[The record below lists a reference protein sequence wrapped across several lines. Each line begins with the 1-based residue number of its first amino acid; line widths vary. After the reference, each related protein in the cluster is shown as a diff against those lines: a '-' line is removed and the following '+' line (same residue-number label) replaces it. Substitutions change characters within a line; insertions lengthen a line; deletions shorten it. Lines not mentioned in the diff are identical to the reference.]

1 MLNNRVRFGNMKRV
15 NRAVWALSV
24 ILMMVLGLVLAG
36 CSGSSDGA
44 DGKEESTYSKIVA
57 IAKKGRS
64 LADVKDEL
72 KDAGFSSSDYEVKS
86 DTDKMV
92 LRASNWV
99 VQSVE
104 DGDKPVINVRKASD
118 IAQEE
123 EAKKVAEEKKA
134 AEEAAAKKAAEEEAA
149 RKAAEEE
156 AARKAAEEEAARKAA
171 EEQAAA
177 QAEAQRQAGRPL
189 DRHNSNSKR
198 SKMCIMRI
206 ALKSVRLVLLRCI
219 KGSLDTTASWTAI
232 TMAWPASNGFD
243 ISATQRLFGPPSGNI
258 K

>member
-1 MLNNRVRFGNMKRV
+1 ML
-15 NRAVWALSV
+15 
-24 ILMMVLGLVLAG
+24 
-36 CSGSSDGA
+36 GSSDGA

-149 RKAAEEE
+149 RKAAEE
-156 AARKAAEEEAARKAA
+156 
-171 EEQAAA
+171 QAAA
-177 QAEAQRQAGRPL
+177 QAEAQRQAEEAARQAQQQQQAQQNVHYANCSEVRAAGAAPLYQGQPGYNGKL
-189 DRHNSNSKR
+189 DRDHDGVA
-198 SKMCIMRI
+198 CE
-206 ALKSVRLVLLRCI
+206 
-219 KGSLDTTASWTAI
+219 
-232 TMAWPASNGFD
+232 
-243 ISATQRLFGPPSGNI
+243 
-258 K
+258 

>member
-15 NRAVWALSV
+15 NRAAWALTV

-156 AARKAAEEEAARKAA
+156 AA
-171 EEQAAA
+171 A
-177 QAEAQRQAGRPL
+177 QAEAQRQAEEAARQAQQQQQAQQNVHYANCSEVRAAGAAPLYQGQPGYNGKL
-189 DRHNSNSKR
+189 DRDHDGVA
-198 SKMCIMRI
+198 CE
-206 ALKSVRLVLLRCI
+206 
-219 KGSLDTTASWTAI
+219 
-232 TMAWPASNGFD
+232 
-243 ISATQRLFGPPSGNI
+243 
-258 K
+258 

>member
-86 DTDKMV
+86 DTDKMG
-92 LRASNWV
+92 A
-99 VQSVE
+99 QSFE
-104 DGDKPVINVRKASD
+104 LGCPIRG
-118 IAQEE
+118 
-123 EAKKVAEEKKA
+123 
-134 AEEAAAKKAAEEEAA
+134 
-149 RKAAEEE
+149 RWG
-156 AARKAAEEEAARKAA
+156 
-171 EEQAAA
+171 QACY
-177 QAEAQRQAGRPL
+177 QC
-189 DRHNSNSKR
+189 S
-198 SKMCIMRI
+198 
-206 ALKSVRLVLLRCI
+206 
-219 KGSLDTTASWTAI
+219 
-232 TMAWPASNGFD
+232 
-243 ISATQRLFGPPSGNI
+243 
-258 K
+258 

>member
-123 EAKKVAEEKKA
+123 EAKKVAEE
-134 AEEAAAKKAAEEEAA
+134 
-149 RKAAEEE
+149 E

-177 QAEAQRQAGRPL
+177 QAEAQRQAEEAARQAQQQQQAQQNVHYANCSEVRAAGAAPLYQGQPGYNGKL
-189 DRHNSNSKR
+189 DRDHDGVA
-198 SKMCIMRI
+198 CE
-206 ALKSVRLVLLRCI
+206 
-219 KGSLDTTASWTAI
+219 
-232 TMAWPASNGFD
+232 
-243 ISATQRLFGPPSGNI
+243 
-258 K
+258 

>member
-15 NRAVWALSV
+15 NRAVWALTV

-86 DTDKMV
+86 DTDKMA

-134 AEEAAAKKAAEEEAA
+134 AEETAAKKVAEEKKAAEEAA
-149 RKAAEEE
+149 AK
-156 AARKAAEEEAARKAA
+156 KAAEEEAARKAA

-177 QAEAQRQAGRPL
+177 QAEAQRQAEEAARQAQQQQQAQQNVHYANCSEVRAAGAAPLYQGQPGYNGKL
-189 DRHNSNSKR
+189 DRDHDGVA
-198 SKMCIMRI
+198 CE
-206 ALKSVRLVLLRCI
+206 
-219 KGSLDTTASWTAI
+219 
-232 TMAWPASNGFD
+232 
-243 ISATQRLFGPPSGNI
+243 
-258 K
+258 

>member
-1 MLNNRVRFGNMKRV
+1 MLNNGVPFGNMKRV
-15 NRAVWALSV
+15 NRAVWALTV

-44 DGKEESTYSKIVA
+44 DGKEESIYSKTVA

-64 LADVKDEL
+64 LANVKDEL

-134 AEEAAAKKAAEEEAA
+134 AEEAAAKKVAEEKKAAEEAA
-149 RKAAEEE
+149 RQAQQQQQQQAQQNVHYANCSAVRAAG
-156 AARKAAEEEAARKAA
+156 AAPLYQGQPGYNGK
-171 EEQAAA
+171 
-177 QAEAQRQAGRPL
+177 L
-189 DRHNSNSKR
+189 DRDHDGVA
-198 SKMCIMRI
+198 CE
-206 ALKSVRLVLLRCI
+206 
-219 KGSLDTTASWTAI
+219 
-232 TMAWPASNGFD
+232 
-243 ISATQRLFGPPSGNI
+243 
-258 K
+258 

>member
-149 RKAAEEE
+149 
-156 AARKAAEEEAARKAA
+156 
-171 EEQAAA
+171 A
-177 QAEAQRQAGRPL
+177 QAEAQRQAEEAARQAQQQQQAQQNVHYANCSEVRAAGAAPLYQGQPGYNGKL
-189 DRHNSNSKR
+189 DRDHDGVA
-198 SKMCIMRI
+198 CE
-206 ALKSVRLVLLRCI
+206 
-219 KGSLDTTASWTAI
+219 
-232 TMAWPASNGFD
+232 
-243 ISATQRLFGPPSGNI
+243 
-258 K
+258 

>member
-1 MLNNRVRFGNMKRV
+1 MLNNGVRFGNMKRV
-15 NRAVWALSV
+15 NRAVWALTV
-24 ILMMVLGLVLAG
+24 ILVMVLGLVLAG

-44 DGKEESTYSKIVA
+44 DGKEESTYSKIAA

-149 RKAAEEE
+149 KKVAEEK
-156 AARKAAEEEAARKAA
+156 KAAEEEAARKAA

-177 QAEAQRQAGRPL
+177 QAEAQRQAEEAARQAQQQQQTQQNVHYANCSEVRAAGAAPLYQGQPGYNGKL
-189 DRHNSNSKR
+189 DRDHDGVA
-198 SKMCIMRI
+198 CE
-206 ALKSVRLVLLRCI
+206 
-219 KGSLDTTASWTAI
+219 
-232 TMAWPASNGFD
+232 
-243 ISATQRLFGPPSGNI
+243 
-258 K
+258 

>member
-15 NRAVWALSV
+15 NRAVWALTV

-123 EAKKVAEEKKA
+123 EAKKVAEKKKAAEEAAAKKVAEEKKA
-134 AEEAAAKKAAEEEAA
+134 AEEAAAK
-149 RKAAEEE
+149 
-156 AARKAAEEEAARKAA
+156 KAAEEEAARKAA

-177 QAEAQRQAGRPL
+177 QAEAQRQAEEAARQAQQQQQAQQNVHYANCSEVRAAGAAPLYQGQPGYNGKL
-189 DRHNSNSKR
+189 DRDHDGVA
-198 SKMCIMRI
+198 CE
-206 ALKSVRLVLLRCI
+206 
-219 KGSLDTTASWTAI
+219 
-232 TMAWPASNGFD
+232 
-243 ISATQRLFGPPSGNI
+243 
-258 K
+258 

>member
-1 MLNNRVRFGNMKRV
+1 MLNNGVPFGNMKRV
-15 NRAVWALSV
+15 NRAVWALTV

-44 DGKEESTYSKIVA
+44 DGKEESIYSKIVA

-64 LADVKDEL
+64 LANVKDEL

-134 AEEAAAKKAAEEEAA
+134 AEEAAAKKVAEEKKAAEEAA
-149 RKAAEEE
+149 RQAQQQQQQQAQQNVHYANCSAVRAAG
-156 AARKAAEEEAARKAA
+156 AAPLYQGQPGYNGK
-171 EEQAAA
+171 
-177 QAEAQRQAGRPL
+177 L
-189 DRHNSNSKR
+189 DRDHDGVA
-198 SKMCIMRI
+198 CE
-206 ALKSVRLVLLRCI
+206 
-219 KGSLDTTASWTAI
+219 
-232 TMAWPASNGFD
+232 
-243 ISATQRLFGPPSGNI
+243 
-258 K
+258 

>member
-15 NRAVWALSV
+15 NRAVWALTV

-134 AEEAAAKKAAEEEAA
+134 AEEAAAKKVAEEK
-149 RKAAEEE
+149 KAAEE
-156 AARKAAEEEAARKAA
+156 AAAKKAAEEEAARKAA

-177 QAEAQRQAGRPL
+177 QAEAQRQAEEAARQEQQQQQAQQNVHYANCSEVRAAGAAPLYQGQPGYNGKL
-189 DRHNSNSKR
+189 DRDHDGVA
-198 SKMCIMRI
+198 CE
-206 ALKSVRLVLLRCI
+206 
-219 KGSLDTTASWTAI
+219 
-232 TMAWPASNGFD
+232 
-243 ISATQRLFGPPSGNI
+243 
-258 K
+258 

>member
-15 NRAVWALSV
+15 NRAAWALTV

-104 DGDKPVINVRKASD
+104 DGDKPVINVRKAID

-149 RKAAEEE
+149 
-156 AARKAAEEEAARKAA
+156 
-171 EEQAAA
+171 A
-177 QAEAQRQAGRPL
+177 QAEAQRQAEEAARQAQQQQQQQAQQNVHYANCSEVRAAGAAPLYQGQPGYNGKL
-189 DRHNSNSKR
+189 DRDHDGVA
-198 SKMCIMRI
+198 CE
-206 ALKSVRLVLLRCI
+206 
-219 KGSLDTTASWTAI
+219 
-232 TMAWPASNGFD
+232 
-243 ISATQRLFGPPSGNI
+243 
-258 K
+258 

>member
-72 KDAGFSSSDYEVKS
+72 KDAGFSSSDNEVKS
-86 DTDKMV
+86 DTDKM

-104 DGDKPVINVRKASD
+104 DADKPVINVRKASD

-156 AARKAAEEEAARKAA
+156 AARKAAEE
-171 EEQAAA
+171 QAAA
-177 QAEAQRQAGRPL
+177 QAEAQRQAEEAARQAQQQQQAQQNVHYANCSEVRAAGAAPLYQGQPGYNGKL
-189 DRHNSNSKR
+189 DRDHDGVA
-198 SKMCIMRI
+198 CE
-206 ALKSVRLVLLRCI
+206 
-219 KGSLDTTASWTAI
+219 
-232 TMAWPASNGFD
+232 
-243 ISATQRLFGPPSGNI
+243 
-258 K
+258 

>member
-15 NRAVWALSV
+15 NRAVWALTV

-44 DGKEESTYSKIVA
+44 DGKEESTYSKIVT

-134 AEEAAAKKAAEEEAA
+134 AEEAAAKKAAEE
-149 RKAAEEE
+149 
-156 AARKAAEEEAARKAA
+156 
-171 EEQAAA
+171 QAAA
-177 QAEAQRQAGRPL
+177 QAEAQRQAEEAARQAQQQQQAQQNVHYANCSEVRAAGAAPLYQGQPGYNGKL
-189 DRHNSNSKR
+189 DRDHDGVA
-198 SKMCIMRI
+198 CE
-206 ALKSVRLVLLRCI
+206 
-219 KGSLDTTASWTAI
+219 
-232 TMAWPASNGFD
+232 
-243 ISATQRLFGPPSGNI
+243 
-258 K
+258 

>member
-15 NRAVWALSV
+15 NRAVWALTV

-92 LRASNWV
+92 LRAANWV

-134 AEEAAAKKAAEEEAA
+134 AEEAAAKKVAEEK
-149 RKAAEEE
+149 KAAEE
-156 AARKAAEEEAARKAA
+156 AAAKKAAEEEAARKAA

-177 QAEAQRQAGRPL
+177 QAEAQRQAEEAARQAQQQQQAQQNVHYANCSEVRAAGAAPLYQGQPGYNGKL
-189 DRHNSNSKR
+189 DRDHDGVA
-198 SKMCIMRI
+198 CE
-206 ALKSVRLVLLRCI
+206 
-219 KGSLDTTASWTAI
+219 
-232 TMAWPASNGFD
+232 
-243 ISATQRLFGPPSGNI
+243 
-258 K
+258 

>member
-118 IAQEE
+118 IAH
-123 EAKKVAEEKKA
+123 
-134 AEEAAAKKAAEEEAA
+134 
-149 RKAAEEE
+149 EEE

-177 QAEAQRQAGRPL
+177 QAEAQRQAEEAARQAQQQQQAQQNVHYANCSEVRAAGAAPLYQGQPGYNGKL
-189 DRHNSNSKR
+189 DRDHDGVA
-198 SKMCIMRI
+198 CE
-206 ALKSVRLVLLRCI
+206 
-219 KGSLDTTASWTAI
+219 
-232 TMAWPASNGFD
+232 
-243 ISATQRLFGPPSGNI
+243 
-258 K
+258 

>member
-15 NRAVWALSV
+15 NRAVWALTV

-156 AARKAAEEEAARKAA
+156 AARKAAEE
-171 EEQAAA
+171 QAAA
-177 QAEAQRQAGRPL
+177 QAGPSGKLRRPL

>member
-15 NRAVWALSV
+15 NRAVWALTV

-134 AEEAAAKKAAEEEAA
+134 AEE
-149 RKAAEEE
+149 
-156 AARKAAEEEAARKAA
+156 EAARKAA

-177 QAEAQRQAGRPL
+177 QAEAQRQAEEAARQAQQQQQAQQNVHYANCSEVRAAGAAPLYQGQPGYNGKL
-189 DRHNSNSKR
+189 DRDHDGVA
-198 SKMCIMRI
+198 CE
-206 ALKSVRLVLLRCI
+206 
-219 KGSLDTTASWTAI
+219 
-232 TMAWPASNGFD
+232 
-243 ISATQRLFGPPSGNI
+243 
-258 K
+258 

>member
-1 MLNNRVRFGNMKRV
+1 MLNNRVPFGNMKRV
-15 NRAVWALSV
+15 NRAVWALTV

-44 DGKEESTYSKIVA
+44 DGKEESIYSKIVA

-64 LADVKDEL
+64 LANVKDEL

-134 AEEAAAKKAAEEEAA
+134 AEEAAAKKVAEEK
-149 RKAAEEE
+149 KAAEE
-156 AARKAAEEEAARKAA
+156 AAAKKAAEEEAARKAA

-177 QAEAQRQAGRPL
+177 QAEAQRQAEEAARQAQQQQQQQAQQNVHYANCSAVRAAGAAPLYQGQPGYNGKL
-189 DRHNSNSKR
+189 DRDHDGVA
-198 SKMCIMRI
+198 CE
-206 ALKSVRLVLLRCI
+206 
-219 KGSLDTTASWTAI
+219 
-232 TMAWPASNGFD
+232 
-243 ISATQRLFGPPSGNI
+243 
-258 K
+258 

>member
-123 EAKKVAEEKKA
+123 EAKKVAEE
-134 AEEAAAKKAAEEEAA
+134 
-149 RKAAEEE
+149 
-156 AARKAAEEEAARKAA
+156 EAARKAA

-177 QAEAQRQAGRPL
+177 QAEAQRQAEEAARQAQQQQQAQQNVHYANCSEVRAAGAAPLYQGQPGYNGKL
-189 DRHNSNSKR
+189 DRDHDGVA
-198 SKMCIMRI
+198 CE
-206 ALKSVRLVLLRCI
+206 
-219 KGSLDTTASWTAI
+219 
-232 TMAWPASNGFD
+232 
-243 ISATQRLFGPPSGNI
+243 
-258 K
+258 

>member
-15 NRAVWALSV
+15 NRAVWALTV

-123 EAKKVAEEKKA
+123 EAKKVAEE
-134 AEEAAAKKAAEEEAA
+134 
-149 RKAAEEE
+149 E

-177 QAEAQRQAGRPL
+177 QAEAQRQAEEAARQAQQQQQAQQNVHYANCSEVRAAGAAPLYQGQPGYNGKL
-189 DRHNSNSKR
+189 DRDHDGVA
-198 SKMCIMRI
+198 CE
-206 ALKSVRLVLLRCI
+206 
-219 KGSLDTTASWTAI
+219 
-232 TMAWPASNGFD
+232 
-243 ISATQRLFGPPSGNI
+243 
-258 K
+258 

>member
-15 NRAVWALSV
+15 NRAVWALTV

-134 AEEAAAKKAAEEEAA
+134 AEEAAAKKVAEEK
-149 RKAAEEE
+149 KAAEE
-156 AARKAAEEEAARKAA
+156 AAAKKAAEEEAARKAA

-177 QAEAQRQAGRPL
+177 QAEAQRQAEEAARQAQQQQQAQQNVHYANCSEVRAAGAAPLYQGQPGYNGKL
-189 DRHNSNSKR
+189 DRDHDGVA
-198 SKMCIMRI
+198 CE
-206 ALKSVRLVLLRCI
+206 
-219 KGSLDTTASWTAI
+219 
-232 TMAWPASNGFD
+232 
-243 ISATQRLFGPPSGNI
+243 
-258 K
+258 

>member
-15 NRAVWALSV
+15 NRAVWALTV

-123 EAKKVAEEKKA
+123 EA
-134 AEEAAAKKAAEEEAA
+134 
-149 RKAAEEE
+149 
-156 AARKAAEEEAARKAA
+156 ARKAAEEEAARKAA

-177 QAEAQRQAGRPL
+177 QAEAQRQAEEAARQAQQQQQAQQNVHYANCSEVRAAGAAPLYQGQPGYNGKL
-189 DRHNSNSKR
+189 DRDHDGVA
-198 SKMCIMRI
+198 CE
-206 ALKSVRLVLLRCI
+206 
-219 KGSLDTTASWTAI
+219 
-232 TMAWPASNGFD
+232 
-243 ISATQRLFGPPSGNI
+243 
-258 K
+258 

>member
-134 AEEAAAKKAAEEEAA
+134 AEE
-149 RKAAEEE
+149 
-156 AARKAAEEEAARKAA
+156 EAARKAA

-177 QAEAQRQAGRPL
+177 QAEAQRQAEEAARQAQQQQQAQQNVHYANCSEVRAAGAAPLYQGQPGYNGKL
-189 DRHNSNSKR
+189 DRDHDGVA
-198 SKMCIMRI
+198 CE
-206 ALKSVRLVLLRCI
+206 
-219 KGSLDTTASWTAI
+219 
-232 TMAWPASNGFD
+232 
-243 ISATQRLFGPPSGNI
+243 
-258 K
+258 

>member
-15 NRAVWALSV
+15 NRAVWALTV

-44 DGKEESTYSKIVA
+44 EGKEESTYSKIVA
-57 IAKKGRS
+57 IAKKGRL

-134 AEEAAAKKAAEEEAA
+134 AEEAAAKKVAEEK
-149 RKAAEEE
+149 KAAEE
-156 AARKAAEEEAARKAA
+156 AAAKKAAEEEAARKAA

-177 QAEAQRQAGRPL
+177 QAEAQRQAEEAARQAQQQQQAQQNVHYANCSEVRAAGAAPLYQGQPGYNGKL
-189 DRHNSNSKR
+189 DRDHDGVA
-198 SKMCIMRI
+198 CE
-206 ALKSVRLVLLRCI
+206 
-219 KGSLDTTASWTAI
+219 
-232 TMAWPASNGFD
+232 
-243 ISATQRLFGPPSGNI
+243 
-258 K
+258 

>member
-15 NRAVWALSV
+15 NRAVWALTV

-134 AEEAAAKKAAEEEAA
+134 AEEAA
-149 RKAAEEE
+149 
-156 AARKAAEEEAARKAA
+156 
-171 EEQAAA
+171 
-177 QAEAQRQAGRPL
+177 RQAQQQQQAQQNVHYANCSEVRAAGAAPLYQGQPGYNGKL
-189 DRHNSNSKR
+189 DRDHDGVA
-198 SKMCIMRI
+198 CE
-206 ALKSVRLVLLRCI
+206 
-219 KGSLDTTASWTAI
+219 
-232 TMAWPASNGFD
+232 
-243 ISATQRLFGPPSGNI
+243 
-258 K
+258 

>member
-15 NRAVWALSV
+15 NRAVWALTV

-123 EAKKVAEEKKA
+123 EAKK
-134 AEEAAAKKAAEEEAA
+134 AAEEEAA
-149 RKAAEEE
+149 RKAAEEQ
-156 AARKAAEEEAARKAA
+156 AARKAA

-177 QAEAQRQAGRPL
+177 QAEAQRQAEEAARQAQQQQQAQQNVHYANCSEVRAAGAAPLYQGQPGYNGKL
-189 DRHNSNSKR
+189 DRDHDGVA
-198 SKMCIMRI
+198 CE
-206 ALKSVRLVLLRCI
+206 
-219 KGSLDTTASWTAI
+219 
-232 TMAWPASNGFD
+232 
-243 ISATQRLFGPPSGNI
+243 
-258 K
+258 

>member
-15 NRAVWALSV
+15 NRAVWALTV

-72 KDAGFSSSDYEVKS
+72 KDAGFSSSDYEVKN

-123 EAKKVAEEKKA
+123 EAKKVAEKKKAAEEAAAKKVAEEKKA
-134 AEEAAAKKAAEEEAA
+134 AEEAAAK
-149 RKAAEEE
+149 
-156 AARKAAEEEAARKAA
+156 KAAEEEAARKAA

-177 QAEAQRQAGRPL
+177 QAEAQRQAEEAARQAQQQQQAQQNVHYANCSEVRAAGAAPLYQGQPGYNGKL
-189 DRHNSNSKR
+189 DRDHDGVA
-198 SKMCIMRI
+198 CE
-206 ALKSVRLVLLRCI
+206 
-219 KGSLDTTASWTAI
+219 
-232 TMAWPASNGFD
+232 
-243 ISATQRLFGPPSGNI
+243 
-258 K
+258 

>member
-15 NRAVWALSV
+15 NRAVWALTV

-134 AEEAAAKKAAEEEAA
+134 AEEAAAKKAAEEAA
-149 RKAAEEE
+149 TK
-156 AARKAAEEEAARKAA
+156 KAAEEEAARKAA
-171 EEQAAA
+171 EEQATA
-177 QAEAQRQAGRPL
+177 QAEAQRQAEEAARQAQQQQQAQQNVHYANCSEVRAAGAAPLYQGQPGYNGKL
-189 DRHNSNSKR
+189 DRDHDGVA
-198 SKMCIMRI
+198 CE
-206 ALKSVRLVLLRCI
+206 
-219 KGSLDTTASWTAI
+219 
-232 TMAWPASNGFD
+232 
-243 ISATQRLFGPPSGNI
+243 
-258 K
+258 